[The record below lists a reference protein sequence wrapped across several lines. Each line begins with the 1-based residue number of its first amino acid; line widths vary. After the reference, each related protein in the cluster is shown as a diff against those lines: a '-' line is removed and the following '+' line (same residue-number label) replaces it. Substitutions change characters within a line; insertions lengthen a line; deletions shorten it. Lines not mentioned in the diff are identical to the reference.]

1 MAMVNTSTVQRA
13 WRRKAAVRANPCQD
27 NVMIEAPDTG
37 LVTTTVATRDDAR
50 RIADALLADRL
61 AACVQLLSVESH
73 YVWKGERMAEGEI
86 MLLAKTRTE
95 LFDRVIARIKDLH
108 PYETP
113 EIVAQKFHTGFA
125 PYLAWIMENTGRSQ
139 V

>member
-1 MAMVNTSTVQRA
+1 M
-13 WRRKAAVRANPCQD
+13 P
-27 NVMIEAPDTG
+27 EAPDTG
-37 LVTTTVATRDDAR
+37 LVTTTVANKDDAR
-50 RIADALLADRL
+50 RIADALLAERL
-61 AACVQLLSVESH
+61 AACIQLLPIESH

-86 MLLAKTRTE
+86 MLLAKTRAD

-113 EIVAQKFHTGFA
+113 EIVAQKFHTGFL
-125 PYLAWIMENTGRSQ
+125 PYLAWIAENTGQSR